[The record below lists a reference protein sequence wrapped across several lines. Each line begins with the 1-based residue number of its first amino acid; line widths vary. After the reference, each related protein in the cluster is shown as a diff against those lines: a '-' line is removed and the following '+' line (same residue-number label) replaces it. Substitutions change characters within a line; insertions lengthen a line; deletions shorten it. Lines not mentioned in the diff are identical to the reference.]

1 LPPGRSFF
9 GPPLEKCVPGILN
22 YMMIIDARTLD
33 LKQLLL
39 RMRDVLSD
47 SVGREVSVEVLL
59 STADE
64 TKRLRAFVSMSGCL
78 TTVEKKEDYYIV
90 HITGSV
96 CCA

>member
-1 LPPGRSFF
+1 MT
-9 GPPLEKCVPGILN
+9 GILN
-22 YMMIIDARTLD
+22 YMMTIDARALD

-47 SVGREVSVEVLL
+47 SVGQEVSVEVLL
-59 STADE
+59 SSADE